1 MQRLHNPVKCTFFF
15 WRILTDKIFKTS
27 SVCLYGLTFHIFQFV
42 IINYLLKK
50 THRTQM
56 CKCALSLKITSATKW
71 QLLKMCHLRHRLRI
85 FLFCTKIMFRS
96 QDIQVFVF
104 LTIPWFTESVTS
116 RVWVLRHEY
125 EYMRQGAFLNICF
138 EPQLM
143 KSPNLANWQIYVR
156 AIIFSNLLN
165 NLEDWG

>member
-15 WRILTDKIFKTS
+15 WRILTDKIFKAS
-27 SVCLYGLTFHIFQFV
+27 CVCLYGLTFHIVQFV

-85 FLFCTKIMFRS
+85 FLFCRKVMFCS
-96 QDIQVFVF
+96 QDTEVSVF
-104 LTIPWFTESVTS
+104 LTITWFTKSVVS
-116 RVWVLRHEY
+116 WCLLVHET
-125 EYMRQGAFLNICF
+125 R
-138 EPQLM
+138 
-143 KSPNLANWQIYVR
+143 S
-156 AIIFSNLLN
+156 IFKDIFWTRSIFK
-165 NLEDWG
+165 DIFWTTTH

>member
-1 MQRLHNPVKCTFFF
+1 
-15 WRILTDKIFKTS
+15 
-27 SVCLYGLTFHIFQFV
+27 
-42 IINYLLKK
+42 
-50 THRTQM
+50 
-56 CKCALSLKITSATKW
+56 
-71 QLLKMCHLRHRLRI
+71 
-85 FLFCTKIMFRS
+85 MFRS

-143 KSPNLANWQIYVR
+143 KSPNLANWQIYAR

>member
-27 SVCLYGLTFHIFQFV
+27 CVCLYGFTFHIVQFV

-85 FLFCTKIMFRS
+85 FLFCRKNMFRS

-104 LTIPWFTESVTS
+104 LTIPWFTKLATS
-116 RVWVLRHEY
+116 RWVLVHEIGCISKY
-125 EYMRQGAFLNICF
+125 IFWITNHEVTKLG
-138 EPQLM
+138 QLIDIS
-143 KSPNLANWQIYVR
+143 KY
-156 AIIFSNLLN
+156 N
-165 NLEDWG
+165 NFQ